1 MEETLGVFQPAIEQL
16 TSVAGGYAMNL
27 LGAIVI
33 LVVGWLLALVVSS
46 VTHTILRRMLR
57 NSPIARWLSADGS
70 AESVPVERYAS
81 SAIFYLVMLFVLVAF
96 FQTLRL
102 TTVTEPLNAL
112 LQTIIGFVP
121 QLIAAG
127 VLLAVAVA
135 VASVVRRAVTFAAGH
150 LRIDGRFG
158 DDIADNSERLA
169 RTLGDGVYWFILLLF
184 LPAVLSALAIEG
196 LLLPV
201 QELLQ
206 RILGFLPSIFGA
218 AVILAAGWFL
228 AKFVR
233 HAASNLLAAA
243 GLDRLS
249 EAVGLHRALGTSR
262 LSDLAGLILHVL
274 VLVPVAMAALD
285 ALSLEAITEPAS
297 AMLARALGAIPSLF
311 AAALLLAVSYV
322 AATLVAGLVTR
333 VLGAAGFD
341 ELLARLGISLRDDA
355 LRQPSAL
362 AGALVVPVIMLLASM
377 EAAALVGFSNLS
389 SLVAEFLLF
398 GANMLLGLVIL
409 GIGLFLSRAAADAI
423 RSSGTS
429 QASALAFAARGSI
442 IVLSATMALQQMGL
456 GAEII
461 TLAFGILAG
470 SVGVAA
476 AIAFGL
482 GARDTAGQSVERWVK
497 RLQDRESRT
506 E

>member
-1 MEETLGVFQPAIEQL
+1 MEELLDVFRPAIEQL
-16 TSVAGGYAMNL
+16 TSVAGGYVMNL
-27 LGAIVI
+27 LGATVI

-46 VTHTILRRMLR
+46 VAHVVLRRTLR
-57 NSPIARWLSADGS
+57 NSRIARWLSADGS
-70 AESVPVERYAS
+70 GEAVPVERYAS

-112 LQTIIGFVP
+112 LQTITGFIP

-127 VLLAVAVA
+127 VLLVVAVA
-135 VASVVRRAVTFAAGH
+135 VASMVRGAVRYAVGRF
-150 LRIDGRFG
+150 RIDDRFG
-158 DDIADNSERLA
+158 DEVAGNSEGLA

-184 LPAVLSALAIEG
+184 LPAVLNALAIEG
-196 LLLPV
+196 LLVPV

-206 RILGFLPSIFGA
+206 RILGFLPSVFGA
-218 AVILAAGWFL
+218 AFILAAGWFL

-233 HAASNLLAAA
+233 HAAANLLAAA

-249 EAVGLHRALGTSR
+249 EGTGLHRVLGKSR
-262 LSDLAGLILHVL
+262 PSDLAGLILHVM
-274 VLVPVAMAALD
+274 VLIPVAMAVLD
-285 ALSLEAITEPAS
+285 ALSLEAITGPAS
-297 AMLARALGAIPSLF
+297 EMLARALGAMPSLF
-311 AAALLLAVSYV
+311 AATLLLAASYV

-333 VLGAAGFD
+333 ALVAVGFD
-341 ELLARLGISLRDDA
+341 GLMARLGVVPRDDGA
-355 LRQPSAL
+355 RTPSAV
-362 AGALVVPVIMLLASM
+362 AGALAVPIIMLLASM
-377 EAAALVGFSNLS
+377 EAAALVGFANLS
-389 SLVAEFLLF
+389 ALLSEFLLF
-398 GANMLLGLVIL
+398 GANILLGLAIL
-409 GIGLFLSRAAADAI
+409 GVGLYLSGVAADAI

-429 QASALAFAARGSI
+429 QANVLALAARGSV
-442 IVLSATMALQQMGL
+442 IVLSVTMALQQMGL
-456 GAEII
+456 AAEII

-482 GARDTAGQSVERWVK
+482 GARETAAASVERCVQ
-497 RLQDRESRT
+497 RFQEDESQT